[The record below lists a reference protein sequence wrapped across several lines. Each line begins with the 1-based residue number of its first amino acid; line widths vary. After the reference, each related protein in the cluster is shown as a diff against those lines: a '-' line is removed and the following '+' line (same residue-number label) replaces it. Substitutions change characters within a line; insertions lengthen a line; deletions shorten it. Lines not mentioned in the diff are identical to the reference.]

1 VVKDKKQRFW
11 EIDVARGIAV
21 ILMITY
27 HIIYDLNFF
36 HIISVNLF
44 EGFFLLF
51 LYPIGATFLFLVGI
65 SLTLSYAKAE
75 TVMTKRQRHWK
86 FLERGVFIFGL
97 GMLVT
102 LGTWAYLGQGYVV
115 FGVLHCIGL
124 SILLAYPLLRFRV
137 PVLMLGVIF
146 IVIGIFL
153 RTFTVEF
160 PWLLWLGFVPSTF
173 SSVDYVPL
181 LPYFGIVLLGIF
193 AGNSIYTRGVRR
205 FSLKDHSSFTP
216 VRGLSFIGRHALVI
230 YFLHEPIIVGLI
242 MLLR

>member
-1 VVKDKKQRFW
+1 MVKDKKQRFW

-124 SILLAYPLLRFRV
+124 SILLA
-137 PVLMLGVIF
+137 
-146 IVIGIFL
+146 
-153 RTFTVEF
+153 
-160 PWLLWLGFVPSTF
+160 
-173 SSVDYVPL
+173 
-181 LPYFGIVLLGIF
+181 
-193 AGNSIYTRGVRR
+193 
-205 FSLKDHSSFTP
+205 
-216 VRGLSFIGRHALVI
+216 
-230 YFLHEPIIVGLI
+230 
-242 MLLR
+242 